1 MAESGTAVVRR
12 DEGRRF
18 DALGAP
24 VYRLV
29 HPKTV
34 GSVGLGVSLCVMEPG
49 QEVRRHRHA
58 YEEAYY
64 VLRGTGLMHL
74 EGHDPIRLTPG
85 LSVYV
90 ASNRVH
96 GQVNDGDETLEILCS
111 LAPPPVEGEAPEFVE
126 STTAEVTR

>member
-1 MAESGTAVVRR
+1 MAEAGTAVVGR

-49 QEVRRHRHA
+49 QEVRRHRHV

-85 LSVYV
+85 LSVYI
-90 ASNRVH
+90 AANRVH

-111 LAPPPVEGEAPEFVE
+111 LAPPPVEGDAPDFVDTE
-126 STTAEVTR
+126 TAEAVR

>member
-1 MAESGTAVVRR
+1 MAEPATAVVSR

-24 VYRLV
+24 VFRLV

-49 QEVRRHRHA
+49 QEVRRHRHE

-64 VLRGTGLMHL
+64 VLRGSGLMYL
-74 EGHDPIRLTPG
+74 QGHDPIRLEPG

-96 GQVNDGDETLEILCS
+96 GQVNDGDSTLEILCS
-111 LAPPPVEGEAPEFVE
+111 LAPPPGEGDVPQFVDDATEEA
-126 STTAEVTR
+126 TR

>member
-1 MAESGTAVVRR
+1 MHR

-34 GSVGLGVSLCVMEPG
+34 GSVGLGVSICVMEPG
-49 QEVRRHRHA
+49 QEVRSHRHR

-85 LSVYV
+85 LSVYI
-90 ASNRVH
+90 AGNRIH
-96 GQVNDGDETLEILCS
+96 GQLNDGEETLEILCS
-111 LAPPPVEGEAPEFVE
+111 LAPPPVEGEVPEFVDE
-126 STTAEVTR
+126 MSAEVVR

>member
-1 MAESGTAVVRR
+1 MVGRE
-12 DEGRRF
+12 EGRRF

-34 GSVGLGVSLCVMEPG
+34 GSVALGVSLCVMEPG

-74 EGHDPIRLTPG
+74 EDHDPIRLVPG

-96 GQVNDGDETLEILCS
+96 GQVNDGHETLEILCS
-111 LAPPPVEGEAPEFVE
+111 LAPPPVEGDAPDFVDAE
-126 STTAEVTR
+126 SAEVVR